1 MAAATDAATTAAK
14 AAASAASAA
23 AGSGAASGAAG
34 SATSFVDSWATDPML
49 KMAQRALDG
58 DHFSLITDMF
68 SNSDMKTIWAKPEV
82 AK

>member
-1 MAAATDAATTAAK
+1 
-14 AAASAASAA
+14 
-23 AGSGAASGAAG
+23 
-34 SATSFVDSWATDPML
+34 ML